1 MTVWVK
7 AAVALAP
14 ILLAALTTV
23 AWQNSHS
30 IALLAREY
38 DDLRA
43 EQAHQ
48 RRRKPCS
55 RQGGGPPMAKDV
67 NRGKGSKKKKK
78 KKKKNPHGHQ

>member
-23 AWQNSHS
+23 AWQNSHAIS
-30 IALLAREY
+30 LLAREY

-48 RRRKPCS
+48 RGLLEQRLAACK
-55 RQGGGPPMAKDV
+55 
-67 NRGKGSKKKKK
+67 
-78 KKKKNPHGHQ
+78 